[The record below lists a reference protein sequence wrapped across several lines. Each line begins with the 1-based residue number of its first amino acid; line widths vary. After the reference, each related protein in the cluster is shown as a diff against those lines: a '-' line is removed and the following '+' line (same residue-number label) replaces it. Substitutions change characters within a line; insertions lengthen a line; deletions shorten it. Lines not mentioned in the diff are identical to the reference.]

1 MSITY
6 IELDSNQI
14 DSIKHLWEKLR
25 DQHRELSPYFPERY
39 VELTF
44 QERKEDLLEKSEKG
58 VLKIDA
64 AYDESTERFI
74 GYCISSISDEKIGEV
89 DSIYL
94 DKKYRSSGIGDA
106 LMKRS
111 LDWMDQIGVETKR
124 IMIAAGN
131 ENTLAFYSRYQFFP
145 THIILEQSNK

>member
-1 MSITY
+1 MSISY
-6 IELDSNQI
+6 IELDNEHI
-14 DSIKHLWEKLR
+14 DSIRSLWEKLR
-25 DQHRELSPYFPERY
+25 DHHKELSPYFPERY

-58 VLKIDA
+58 ILRIDA
-64 AYDESTERFI
+64 AYDEAAEQYI

-111 LDWMDQIGVETKR
+111 LDWMDQNGVETKR
-124 IMIAAGN
+124 IMVAAGN
-131 ENTLAFYSRYQFFP
+131 ENTLEFYSRYKFFP
-145 THIILEQSNK
+145 KHIILEQSNK